1 MSTKGLRG
9 QAFLLSVAMST
20 RALRHGAFR
29 QERGS
34 RAAATQALRREGPRE
49 TPRPHLCRCRRECPR
64 NAAKG
69 SLPRRAGGCVRSAC
83 AKRVSWCLAA
93 VCGDQPHFSGS
104 VFLCSS
110 NRSLPE
116 RAAGQKPCL
125 GGFDAQCGHGL
136 LPPKGAGCLCVADTL
151 HHDLL
156 SLHPLSVIIFNAFF
170 GVESK
175 ITEIAA

>member
-1 MSTKGLRG
+1 MAPPGRSAGHGRQRRKPSGGKG
-9 QAFLLSVAMST
+9 
-20 RALRHGAFR
+20 
-29 QERGS
+29 
-34 RAAATQALRREGPRE
+34 REKHLGH
-49 TPRPHLCRCRRECPR
+49 TPADAVENAPR

-69 SLPRRAGGCVRSAC
+69 SLPRRAGSCVRSAC
-83 AKRVSWCLAA
+83 AKRFSSCSELCASSCAKRVSSCSAA

-136 LPPKGAGCLCVADTL
+136 LPPKGAGCLCAADTL

>member
-1 MSTKGLRG
+1 
-9 QAFLLSVAMST
+9 
-20 RALRHGAFR
+20 
-29 QERGS
+29 
-34 RAAATQALRREGPRE
+34 
-49 TPRPHLCRCRRECPR
+49 
-64 NAAKG
+64 
-69 SLPRRAGGCVRSAC
+69 
-83 AKRVSWCLAA
+83 
-93 VCGDQPHFSGS
+93 
-104 VFLCSS
+104 LCSS

-136 LPPKGAGCLCVADTL
+136 LPPKGAGCLCAADTL
-151 HHDLL
+151 HHDFL